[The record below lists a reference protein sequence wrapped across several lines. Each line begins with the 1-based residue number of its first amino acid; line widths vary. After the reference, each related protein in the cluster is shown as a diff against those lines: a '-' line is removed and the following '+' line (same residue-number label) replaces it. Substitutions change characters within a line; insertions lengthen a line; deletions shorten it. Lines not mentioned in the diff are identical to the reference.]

1 MECVKLKRI
10 NGGRSESKMYLN
22 MDQVGVRGKSKRDL
36 LSLPMATEGEM
47 IESNRVV
54 DNAIGGII

>member
-1 MECVKLKRI
+1 VNQKWH
-10 NGGRSESKMYLN
+10 LN
-22 MDQVGVRGKSKRDL
+22 MGQVGVRGKSKRDL